1 MEERKS
7 FESLSSIFSTFDEKY
22 NAFFAS
28 QNSLATRCESYFRQ
42 SQEKAQRYGLGS
54 VNVEKQ
60 GDTQLSVSVKESS
73 LSPVSYKVDASKISQ
88 QGNSGAVNI
97 KYYGDTCSQDP
108 FSGEVC
114 LSLNIKDAP
123 QGGQG
128 FVVKAREEVSTFDSS
143 TRDENNSIQVYNDKG
158 FVEGVRLTQTF
169 KNGFLSNPMP
179 ISYEYQNEQGQ
190 ICALSK
196 AYEIKHCPFEPE
208 DTSNFIGYFE
218 KNGYQFPAEYT
229 VDGQPATDD
238 QIADIVSH
246 AEQSVLLHPE
256 LQQAQDVA
264 PAQ

>member
-1 MEERKS
+1 MEEIKDLG
-7 FESLSSIFSTFDEKY
+7 SLSSIVSTFDKKY

-28 QNSLATRCESYFRQ
+28 QNSLATRCESYFSQ
-42 SQEKAQRYGLGS
+42 SKEKAEKHGS
-54 VNVEKQ
+54 FEVKRQ

-73 LSPVSYKVDASKISQ
+73 LGPVSYKVDASKTSQ
-88 QGNSGAVNI
+88 QENSGAVNI

-108 FSGEVC
+108 FSGEVS

-143 TRDENNSIQVYNDKG
+143 IRDENNSIQVYNDKG

-179 ISYEYQNEQGQ
+179 VCYEYQNEQGQ

-196 AYEIKHCPFEPE
+196 AYEIKHCPFDAE

-218 KNGYQFPAEYT
+218 KNGHQFPAEYT
-229 VDGQPATDD
+229 VDGQPATND
-238 QIADIVSH
+238 QIADIIKH
-246 AEQSVLLHPE
+246 AQESVLLHPE
-256 LQQAQDVA
+256 MQQAPDVE
-264 PAQ
+264 PVQ